1 MSLEQQAG
9 LRELSEM
16 EIIKGEKENT
26 SAIKKK
32 KRIVK
37 SKSSSLQ

>member
-32 KRIVK
+32 KE
-37 SKSSSLQ
+37 L